1 VRPDA
6 SAWHWDLEALVLVPA
21 LAVAYVL
28 STRGRPLPRWRA
40 ACFFAGLLLILAVS
54 ITPLQTIALN
64 YLLSAHLL
72 QNVVLA
78 EWAPAL
84 CVLGLPPALAATIAR
99 LPLAHT
105 FTRPAVALPIWLVT
119 YFTWHIPYA
128 YDAALRHQATLLHL
142 EHATYFAAGCLLWWP
157 VVHAEPH
164 RLRDATKAGYLFAAF
179 LLASP
184 LGLLLA
190 LIPEPIYD
198 WYEEG
203 PGLWGLDPLTDQQI
217 AGVTMSLEQAFV
229 FFAAFTYF
237 FLRAL
242 GSEERGEAFRKAAS
256 RTSRSDA

>member
-28 STRGRPLPRWRA
+28 ATRGQRVERWRA
-40 ACFFAGLLLILAVS
+40 ACFFAGLLLVAAVS
-54 ITPLQTIALN
+54 ITPLQTIALH

-84 CVLGLPPALAATIAR
+84 CVLGLPPALAATLAR
-99 LPLAHT
+99 FPLART
-105 FTRPAVALPIWLVT
+105 LTRPPVALTLWLVT
-119 YFTWHIPYA
+119 YFTWHLPLA
-128 YDAALRHQATLLHL
+128 YDAALHHQATLLHL
-142 EHATYFAAGCLLWWP
+142 EHACYFAAGCLLWWP
-157 VVHAEPH
+157 VLQSEPW
-164 RLRDATKAGYLFAAF
+164 RLRDGAKAAYLFAAF

-184 LGLLLA
+184 LGLLLG
-190 LIPEPIYD
+190 LIPEPIYE

-203 PGLWGLDPLTDQQI
+203 PGLWGLSPLTDQQI

-229 FFAAFTYF
+229 FFAAFAYF

-242 GSEERGEAFRKAAS
+242 GREERGESLRRFGV
-256 RTSRSDA
+256 TSQDR